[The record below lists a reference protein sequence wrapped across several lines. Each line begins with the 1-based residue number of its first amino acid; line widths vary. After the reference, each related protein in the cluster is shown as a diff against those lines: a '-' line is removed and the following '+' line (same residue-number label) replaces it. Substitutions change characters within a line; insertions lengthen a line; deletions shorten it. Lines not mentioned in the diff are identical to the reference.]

1 MTDKLTTAQWA
12 ENLLAD
18 DFFIKVMD
26 DLKNS
31 QISAIINTN
40 HDDIDSR
47 EQAYQFIKTLDL
59 IKGHLSGLAAE
70 KQIQAKRFKIL

>member
-1 MTDKLTTAQWA
+1 MDKILLSQWA

-40 HDDIDSR
+40 HDDIESR

>member
-1 MTDKLTTAQWA
+1 VDKLIESQWA
-12 ENLLAD
+12 ANLLAD
-18 DFFIKVMD
+18 DMFIKVMD

-40 HDDIDSR
+40 QDDIDSR
-47 EQAYQFIKTLDL
+47 EKAYQFIKTLDL

>member
-1 MTDKLTTAQWA
+1 MDKLIESQWA
-12 ENLLAD
+12 ANLLAD
-18 DFFIKVMD
+18 DMFIKVMD

-40 HDDIDSR
+40 QDDIDSR
-47 EQAYQFIKTLDL
+47 EKAYQFIKTLDL

>member
-1 MTDKLTTAQWA
+1 MDKILIAQWA
-12 ENLLAD
+12 ENLLVD

-40 HDDIDSR
+40 YDDIDSR
-47 EQAYQFIKTLDL
+47 EKAYQFIKTLDL

>member
-1 MTDKLTTAQWA
+1 MDKLIESQWA
-12 ENLLAD
+12 ANLLAD
-18 DFFIKVMD
+18 DMFIKVMD
-26 DLKNS
+26 DLKDS

-40 HDDIDSR
+40 QDDIDSR
-47 EQAYQFIKTLDL
+47 EKAYQFIKTLDL

>member
-1 MTDKLTTAQWA
+1 VDKLIESQWA
-12 ENLLAD
+12 ANLLAD
-18 DFFIKVMD
+18 DMFIKVMD
-26 DLKNS
+26 DLKDS

-40 HDDIDSR
+40 QDDIDSR
-47 EQAYQFIKTLDL
+47 EKAYQFIKTLDL